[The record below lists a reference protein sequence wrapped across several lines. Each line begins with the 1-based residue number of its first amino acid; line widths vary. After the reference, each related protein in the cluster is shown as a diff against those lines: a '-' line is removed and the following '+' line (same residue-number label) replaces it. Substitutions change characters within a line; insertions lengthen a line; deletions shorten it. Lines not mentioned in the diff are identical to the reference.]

1 VGGQSA
7 NQETSL
13 DIGVIGTGYVG
24 LVTGAC
30 FAEMGNSVICVD
42 TDAAKIAAL
51 QEGKIPIYEPGLEPM
66 VVRNHAEGRLRFTTS
81 LAEAT
86 QDARLL
92 FIAVG
97 TPPNEDGSADL
108 AHVLGVAKSI
118 GELIT
123 EPTIVIDK
131 STVPVGTA
139 DKVRTV
145 VQKELDRRGI
155 EVTFDVVSNPE
166 FLKEGAAIDDFM
178 RPDRVIVGTDS
189 ERTAETLR
197 RLYAPFTRNH
207 DRMLVMSVRDAEMTK
222 YVANS
227 MLATK
232 ISFMN
237 EIAGLCERM
246 GVDVENVRKGIG
258 SDARIGYSFIYP
270 GCGYGGSCFP
280 KDVDALIRTAGD
292 VGANVDLLK
301 AVQERNCR
309 QKRRLFEKI
318 VARFGGDLSGHV
330 FGVWGLA
337 FKPGTDDV
345 REAPAI
351 DLIRALVGAGAVVQ
365 AYDPVATET
374 ARHALNGKA
383 LGSGKV
389 SFAEHQDD
397 ALDGASALV
406 LVTEWKQFRE
416 PNFANIKKLLKYPVI
431 FDGRNQYDPKTLREA
446 GFDYV
451 GIGR

>member
-1 VGGQSA
+1 
-7 NQETSL
+7 
-13 DIGVIGTGYVG
+13 
-24 LVTGAC
+24 VTGAC

-42 TDAAKIAAL
+42 TDAAKVAAL
-51 QEGKIPIYEPGLEPM
+51 QEGRIPIYEPGLEPM
-66 VVRNHAEGRLRFTTS
+66 VVRNHAEGRLKFTTS
-81 LAEAT
+81 LGDAV
-86 QDARLL
+86 QSARLL

-118 GELIT
+118 GELIA
-123 EPTIVIDK
+123 EPTIVVDK

-139 DKVRTV
+139 DKVRAAIRA
-145 VQKELDRRGI
+145 ELDRRGVD
-155 EVTFDVVSNPE
+155 VTFDVVSNPE

-189 ERTAETLR
+189 KRAAEILH

-207 DRMLVMSVRDAEMTK
+207 DRMLTMSVRDAEMTK

-237 EIAGLCERM
+237 EIADLCERM
-246 GVDVENVRKGIG
+246 GVDVENVRRGIG
-258 SDARIGYSFIYP
+258 SDTRIGYSFIYP

-292 VGANVDLLK
+292 VEANVDLLK
-301 AVQERNCR
+301 AVQERNRR
-309 QKRRLFEKI
+309 QKQRLFEKI
-318 VARFGGDLSGHV
+318 VARFGEDLSGHV

-351 DLIRALVGAGAVVQ
+351 DLIRSLVGAGASVQ

-374 ARHALNGKA
+374 ARLA
-383 LGSGKV
+383 LGSEVANSRKI
-389 SFAEHQDD
+389 SFAKHQNDVL
-397 ALDGASALV
+397 AGASALV

-416 PNFANIKKLLKYPVI
+416 PDFGRVKELLKQPVI
-431 FDGRNQYDPKTLREA
+431 FDGRNQYDPQVLREA
-446 GFDYV
+446 GFDYF